1 MPVKQLIQNLAEE
14 TASHEMTDEELDEH
28 FRQLVDSFIDQANN
42 LVKGSNAQNVGLA
55 LLHAASRFNAFVV
68 STQAP
73 TLAEYNRDLYRAREF
88 FKAQYEEMLDQNL
101 ADYKNIYK

>member
-1 MPVKQLIQNLAEE
+1 MPVKQMIHNLANE
-14 TASHEMTDEELDEH
+14 AVLHEMSDEELDEH
-28 FRQLVDSFIDQANN
+28 FRQLVDSFIDQANT

-73 TLAEYNRDLYRAREF
+73 TLAEYKRDLFRAREF
-88 FKAQYEEMLDQNL
+88 FIAQYEEMLDQNL